1 MHRYAIL
8 YVDDN
13 PSHQGLIRQLLEMRL
28 SAVVDLAQT
37 AAGAEELLNRYCYDL
52 LICDVNLSGE
62 LGTRIVERV
71 LERDPEQPALIL
83 TAYLGEGV
91 LRELER
97 VGVPGLDKL
106 EATAD
111 LEGFVS
117 EVAALARR
125 RPCAERDRRLG
136 HISQRPETAELQI
149 VSPHVREART
159 KVRATG

>member
-28 SAVVDLAQT
+28 QAVVDLAQT

-62 LGTRIVERV
+62 LGTKIVERV
-71 LERDPEQPALIL
+71 LERDPEQPALVL
-83 TAYLGEGV
+83 TAYASDEV
-91 LRELER
+91 QKELER
-97 VGVPGLDKL
+97 IGVPWCDKL
-106 EATAD
+106 GAAND
-111 LEGFVS
+111 LSGFVT
-117 EVAALARR
+117 EVAALVRR

-136 HISQRPETAELQI
+136 HESQSPDSAHLQL
-149 VSPHVREART
+149 VSPHVQEAR
-159 KVRATG
+159 RAGKAS